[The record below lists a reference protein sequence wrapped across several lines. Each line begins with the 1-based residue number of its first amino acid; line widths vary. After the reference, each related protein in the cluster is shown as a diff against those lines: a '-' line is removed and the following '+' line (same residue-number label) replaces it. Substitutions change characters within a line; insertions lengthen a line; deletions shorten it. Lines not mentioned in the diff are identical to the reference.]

1 MSGRKVNSVSFHTVA
16 RARPQIV
23 AGGQC
28 RLWKD
33 ASAGNP
39 SIPDWFD
46 VMWLRIIR
54 TPPRSLAP
62 SDETG
67 SPPAQG
73 RQRQIVRPRPSLP
86 PSKLAEASIK
96 TMSSLLFPNLYK
108 DGFL

>member
-1 MSGRKVNSVSFHTVA
+1 MPKMSGRKVNTNSVSFHTVA
-16 RARPQIV
+16 RPQTV

-54 TPPRSLAP
+54 TPPRSTTL

-67 SPPAQG
+67 SPPKEGMADC
-73 RQRQIVRPRPSLP
+73 PSLP

>member
-1 MSGRKVNSVSFHTVA
+1 MPKMSGRKVNTNSVSFHTVA
-16 RARPQIV
+16 RPQTV
-23 AGGQC
+23 GGGQC

-54 TPPRSLAP
+54 TPPRSLTL

-67 SPPAQG
+67 SPPKEG
-73 RQRQIVRPRPSLP
+73 MSVRPSV
-86 PSKLAEASIK
+86 
-96 TMSSLLFPNLYK
+96 
-108 DGFL
+108 